1 MDINFQNSIQFND
14 QEKIVES
21 IQGENLQNFDK
32 KDIQNK
38 QNLIENQQQIS
49 QEKRY
54 DYYQIPKKNQI
65 DMFKDNEND
74 QRYLITKIQSQE
86 SSKQRNKKVIQKS
99 DSKIP
104 EQNYSKKS
112 CQFIEQGDLSSNSS
126 DKNNDQDEIY
136 INQEKLQLISQKGEL
151 INKGGQGFVY
161 TVKNDQ
167 NQVLKISPY
176 SYPDIQR
183 QHQIIKKIQK
193 GNKIS
198 YTNKQT
204 KDISVNDQEYFQYFE
219 RCNQNLLQFL
229 NDIQT
234 FPEDQLFKIL
244 TELCQGLA
252 FLRKK
257 FIVHS
262 DIKPQNILVTKNGN
276 YIFTDFGC
284 SQIKIIG
291 KRFNPYK
298 IHTPFYT
305 PQEQKQK
312 NAFVNFKS
320 DVYSLGLTLKNV
332 ILQFG
337 QKNNLQ
343 NNQIKIMGF
352 LKSIQAYFQENVIQN
367 DINQRHDI
375 YQVIQFL
382 YAELNKIDVQNY
394 QNPIKNISL
403 KIELLTKKKNPD
415 YIKKALDIIQGLS
428 NKNLKKLLKSLEA
441 QEIFKN
447 QTYRSLDFF
456 LLEKSLNG
464 LSDQDFFEFYIKIY
478 EKKENQ
484 DKKQEASCEIK
495 TIEELKYL
503 MENHKYITINLSE
516 KAQKEN
522 ILTEMRNSL
531 QNKQNIKNLVVY
543 LKQI

>member
-193 GNKIS
+193 G
-198 YTNKQT
+198 
-204 KDISVNDQEYFQYFE
+204 
-219 RCNQNLLQFL
+219 
-229 NDIQT
+229 
-234 FPEDQLFKIL
+234 
-244 TELCQGLA
+244 
-252 FLRKK
+252 
-257 FIVHS
+257 
-262 DIKPQNILVTKNGN
+262 
-276 YIFTDFGC
+276 
-284 SQIKIIG
+284 

-312 NAFVNFKS
+312 NAF
-320 DVYSLGLTLKNV
+320 
-332 ILQFG
+332 
-337 QKNNLQ
+337 
-343 NNQIKIMGF
+343 
-352 LKSIQAYFQENVIQN
+352 
-367 DINQRHDI
+367 
-375 YQVIQFL
+375 
-382 YAELNKIDVQNY
+382 
-394 QNPIKNISL
+394 L

-522 ILTEMRNSL
+522 ILTEMRNSFENDIQDEGVKSIFQGL
-531 QNKQNIKNLVVY
+531 QEHLHITNLKLGFNANNIKVILPQSMKDFLKNLKAFLTNFELRLEKNQFEYEAAEQLVEDKTISQIKAYFQKLIYNPTY
-543 LKQI
+543 LSSSW